1 MDWSIVTKEQKAKCQ
16 ALGSEFWPIELEQ
29 KIGMSSNV
37 KDGILPINGLRHL
50 PEGDTT
56 GWYIWAGEEMDT
68 SDDFFLPLHV
78 KHLGNWNSEVL
89 KFLALPP
96 GWRFLKAGEYE
107 DVWFD
112 DSLLIWWDN

>member
-1 MDWSIVTKEQKAKCQ
+1 MDWNIVTQEQKAKCQ
-16 ALGSEFWPIELEQ
+16 ALGSEFWPIELDQ
-29 KIGMSSNV
+29 KIGISSNV
-37 KDGILPINGLRHL
+37 KDGIVPINGLRHL
-50 PEGDTT
+50 PEADTT

-68 SDDFFLPLHV
+68 NDDFFLPLHV

-96 GWRFLKAGEYE
+96 GWRFLKDGDYE

-112 DSLLIWWDN
+112 GSLLT